1 MVVGATVFSNPPM
14 LGLIKPQPML
24 EGVGER
30 RKDGCME
37 EIKRTRPT
45 RRHAACKHF
54 TEKILVDNTHN
65 TSRRCREGIH
75 TTNYDENLRFYCRH

>member
-1 MVVGATVFSNPPM
+1 MVVGAIVFSNPPM

-24 EGVGER
+24 EGGGR

-45 RRHAACKHF
+45 RRNAAFKHF
-54 TEKILVDNTHN
+54 TEKKLVDNRHN
-65 TSRRCREGIH
+65 KSRKCRDGIH
-75 TTNYDENLRFYCRH
+75 

>member
-1 MVVGATVFSNPPM
+1 MVVGAIVFSNPPM

-24 EGVGER
+24 EGGER

-45 RRHAACKHF
+45 RKCCFKQ
-54 TEKILVDNTHN
+54 
-65 TSRRCREGIH
+65 
-75 TTNYDENLRFYCRH
+75 FY